1 LSRLGII
8 SVVTVGLLL
17 ISFQLGFG
25 VLVGLAVFQL
35 VLLANVGRSMMKFGP
50 EGDGLDIDVLDGAEP
65 SDDRPGGA

>member
-1 LSRLGII
+1 
-8 SVVTVGLLL
+8 VGLLL

-35 VLLANVGRSMMKFGP
+35 VLLANVARSMMKFGP